1 MATQDDKSVGKGSR
15 SGRSARRELIEAEI
29 YEQAARLF
37 AERGY
42 AGTTPQDIADAVG
55 VSRQALYY
63 YISSKEQLLETLVS
77 EMTVQIVAD
86 MKAIIDQKLDPAE
99 TLFALAHHLVTD
111 RATNKTRFRLLDR
124 SESALPEDLARAYL
138 EGRRAALAILVD
150 VVDDGITAGVF
161 QSVDARVSAL
171 SVLGM
176 CNWVAWWFEPAP
188 DHPIEPIA
196 TQIANSAVAMLRRP
210 TDGRTPAADAA
221 DLIDVLMSDLVRL
234 KRLI

>member
-1 MATQDDKSVGKGSR
+1 MATQNGKLGGKGSR
-15 SGRSARRELIEAEI
+15 SGRSARRDLIEAEI
-29 YEQAARLF
+29 YEHAARLF

-63 YISSKEQLLETLVS
+63 YITSKEQILATLVS
-77 EMTVQIVAD
+77 EMTIQIVSD
-86 MKAIIDQKLDPAE
+86 MKEITDQKLGPAE
-99 TLFALAHHLVTD
+99 TLFALAHHLVRD
-111 RATNKTRFRLLDR
+111 RAANKTRFRLLDR
-124 SESALPEDLARAYL
+124 SESALPEDLAREYL
-138 EGRRAALAILVD
+138 EGRRAALAILVN

-161 QSVDARVSAL
+161 HSGDARVSAL

-196 TQIANSAVAMLRRP
+196 TQIANGAVAMLRPP

-221 DLIDVLMSDLVRL
+221 ELIDVLVSDLDRL